1 MGGGRK
7 GDRERERERV
17 GGSEGEGG
25 GGERKMEEVIGTKG
39 RSQAAGIKI
48 NIHSHHSPDFS
59 TGRKWLSQQ
68 G

>member
-1 MGGGRK
+1 M
-7 GDRERERERV
+7 RER
-17 GGSEGEGG
+17 GG